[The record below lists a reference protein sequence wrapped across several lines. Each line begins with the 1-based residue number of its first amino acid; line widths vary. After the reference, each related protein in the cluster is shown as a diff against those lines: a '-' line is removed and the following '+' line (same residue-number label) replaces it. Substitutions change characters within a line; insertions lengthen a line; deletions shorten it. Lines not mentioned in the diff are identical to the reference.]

1 MEKIELNFQSN
12 EPLTQ
17 QIVHQIETQLMSGEL
32 KSGDQLPTVRE
43 LAQELEVSFNT
54 VARAY
59 RLMDEAN
66 LISTQQGRGTF
77 ILELPAQE
85 ESLEIRKQALEKI
98 TQRYLEK
105 ATQLGFDLNEI
116 LAMFELQINMWQES
130 NLPEDE

>member
-17 QIVHQIETQLMSGEL
+17 QIVHQIETQLMSGKL